1 MRPEIP
7 WAICRRLHAFLAVA
21 SLLLLSVTIVTLA
34 ALANPPTIGPD
45 FLAAQANT
53 AQTTVL
59 IESECATA
67 KADDEYFIPEAFVE
81 HLVPSLSGRYGYRAR
96 CPFWVVDFSMNS
108 KSHSQLVNGVRIRNL
123 TRFYGVPHDLPSS
136 QSAGGKDPI
145 VQEDCQRLLVEYII
159 YTKFKH
165 EANFV
170 MTRHITA
177 KGNWASNNKCLLTK
191 PILDENSFITQAP
204 EANVRVIRVATRVKL
219 RTSWQ
224 EAAAKA
230 DRPAP
235 Q

>member
-1 MRPEIP
+1 
-7 WAICRRLHAFLAVA
+7 LV
-21 SLLLLSVTIVTLA
+21 
-34 ALANPPTIGPD
+34 ALATQPTKAPD
-45 FLAAQANT
+45 SLAAQANT

-59 IESECATA
+59 MESLCATA
-67 KADDEYFIPEAFVE
+67 KADAEYFIPEAFVD
-81 HLVPSLSGRYGYRAR
+81 HLVPSLSGRYGYRGG

-108 KSHSQLVNGVRIRNL
+108 KSHSQLVNGVRIRNQ

-145 VQEDCQRLLVEYII
+145 VQEDCQRLIVEYII

-165 EANFV
+165 VANFV

-177 KGNWASNNKCLLTK
+177 KGEWASNNQCLLTK

-224 EAAAKA
+224 EAAGKA